1 MKNLEQNVFH
11 ELYSALSEDNQEA
24 VKRLLNG
31 LGAERLKKER
41 RKLNR
46 LALNAYKRGVPL
58 GDDEAV
64 RRQAALLEN
73 LFSGGGEAP
82 GEGERGT
89 EKGRL

>member
-1 MKNLEQNVFH
+1 MENNTFR

-64 RRQAALLEN
+64 RRQAALLDN
-73 LFSGGGEAP
+73 LLSGGGEAP